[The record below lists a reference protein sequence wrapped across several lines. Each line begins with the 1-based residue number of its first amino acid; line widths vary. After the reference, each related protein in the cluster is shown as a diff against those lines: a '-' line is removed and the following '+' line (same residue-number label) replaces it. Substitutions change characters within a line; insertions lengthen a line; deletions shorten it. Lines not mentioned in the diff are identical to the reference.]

1 MRHLNSLMELD
12 RADVA
17 EIFRLASALKTRWKK
32 GDRQQLLT
40 GRVMTQV
47 FEKPSLRTRVSFES
61 AMLQLG
67 GGSIFLNAPEAGL
80 NGRETLCDVAR
91 VLGGYSDVIVL
102 RTFSQSL
109 IDEFIR
115 CSGTR
120 IINGLSNTRHPC
132 QALTDLFT
140 MQEAYGAV
148 AGKKFVFVGDG
159 NNVAT
164 SLGIVCAMLDVPF
177 TVCAPEEYRLGEKY
191 LKHLLEKYP
200 HARIEQTADF
210 KSALA
215 DAAVIYTDVWTSMG
229 QESEADERKRIFGPY
244 QVNEELWRH
253 APADARF
260 LHCLPARRGNEV
272 TDKVIDGPHSS
283 AFIQADNRMHLA
295 KGLLV
300 WLLRDDLVAWTPAFQ
315 SSAAA
320 SSNGRA
326 PRKEASRSRAGK
338 SVGAKAVSP
347 RASGKTAGKRP
358 ARSQPAGRK
367 PKSGK
372 RPGK

>member
-12 RADVA
+12 RAEVA
-17 EIFRLASALKTRWKK
+17 EIFRLATELKTRWKK
-32 GDRQQLLT
+32 GDRPQLLT

-47 FEKPSLRTRVSFES
+47 FEKPSLRTRISFES

-80 NGRETLCDVAR
+80 NGREALCDVAR

-120 IINGLSNTRHPC
+120 IVNGLSNTRHPC

-140 MQEAYGAV
+140 MQEFCGDV

-191 LKHLLEKYP
+191 LKQLLEKYP
-200 HARIEQTADF
+200 RARIEQTADF
-210 KSALA
+210 KAALA

-229 QESEADERKRIFGPY
+229 QEAEDEKRRQVFAPF
-244 QVNEELWRH
+244 QVNAALLKH
-253 APADARF
+253 APPAAKF
-260 LHCLPARRGNEV
+260 MHCLPAKRGREV
-272 TDKVIDGPHSS
+272 TDDVIDGPQSI
-283 AFIQADNRMHLA
+283 AFQQADNRMHLA
-295 KGLLV
+295 KGLLCWV
-300 WLLRDDLVAWTPAFQ
+300 LEQPL
-315 SSAAA
+315 
-320 SSNGRA
+320 
-326 PRKEASRSRAGK
+326 
-338 SVGAKAVSP
+338 
-347 RASGKTAGKRP
+347 KT
-358 ARSQPAGRK
+358 
-367 PKSGK
+367 
-372 RPGK
+372 